1 MCTHPHT
8 HPHQRLEEERGWGNR
23 LLRQEAEE
31 EVEVEVEV
39 EEEEEKEEEEDDKAA
54 RQQREQV
61 LAHTHPL
68 SQVPSLLALR
78 VQK

>member
-23 LLRQEAEE
+23 LLRQEEE
-31 EVEVEVEV
+31 EEEE
-39 EEEEEKEEEEDDKAA
+39 EEEGEEEEKEEEEDDKAA
-54 RQQREQV
+54 RQQREQI

-68 SQVPSLLALR
+68 SQVLSLLAVR